1 MHQLMTSLHRHLNP
15 RHQKARSRGTAVL
28 FMDPPRVMR
37 KEPWQDS
44 EPRWRMSELKDPWG
58 DRVV

>member
-15 RHQKARSRGTAVL
+15 RHQKARSKGTAVL

-37 KEPWQDS
+37 KEPWQDT